1 MIKALLF
8 DLDGTLLDTNELI
21 YNSFDK
27 TFKDKLGLTLKREE
41 IVSFFGVPL
50 KDSFKPYLKELGK
63 FNEDFLEELIKYYRS
78 NNEEMHDKMCFA
90 FDGVKELLTELKAKG
105 IKMGIVTSKRGNL
118 AKRGMKIAGIFD
130 FMDVIISPEL
140 TELHKPNAEPA
151 LKACSELS
159 IDPKEAIMVGDS
171 NYDILCGN
179 NAGCKTCAVEYSF
192 VDIEKLKESNP
203 DYIVSNPLEI
213 LNLIN

>member
-1 MIKALLF
+1 MIKAVLF

-118 AKRGMKIAGIFD
+118 AKRGMKIAE
-130 FMDVIISPEL
+130 SL
-140 TELHKPNAEPA
+140 
-151 LKACSELS
+151 
-159 IDPKEAIMVGDS
+159 
-171 NYDILCGN
+171 ILWM
-179 NAGCKTCAVEYSF
+179 
-192 VDIEKLKESNP
+192 L
-203 DYIVSNPLEI
+203 
-213 LNLIN
+213 

>member
-1 MIKALLF
+1 
-8 DLDGTLLDTNELI
+8 
-21 YNSFDK
+21 
-27 TFKDKLGLTLKREE
+27 
-41 IVSFFGVPL
+41 
-50 KDSFKPYLKELGK
+50 
-63 FNEDFLEELIKYYRS
+63 
-78 NNEEMHDKMCFA
+78 
-90 FDGVKELLTELKAKG
+90 
-105 IKMGIVTSKRGNL
+105 MGIVTSKRGNL